1 MSSAST
7 PNAILIGKHS
17 ANAAVGV
24 AAAAAQKSS
33 ATASVDY
40 ALVERTLAFHGQ
52 PMQKVWE
59 GEHGDKDLAR
69 AAIHPDFSVYA
80 ARQKGFVFSDRA
92 KRLQL
97 HQFLAR
103 KADVLYARQRSNT
116 TGRTPPLDRSRS
128 VPAEGGNIANECV
141 GTCFKRNTN

>member
-17 ANAAVGV
+17 ANAAGGV
-24 AAAAAQKSS
+24 AAASAAAAAQPSL

-69 AAIHPDFSVYA
+69 AAIHPDFSVYT

-103 KADVLYARQRSNT
+103 KANVLYGRQRGNAA
-116 TGRTPPLDRSRS
+116 GRTPPIGRSRS
-128 VPAEGGNIANECV
+128 VPAEGGNIA
-141 GTCFKRNTN
+141 KRHCAKAI